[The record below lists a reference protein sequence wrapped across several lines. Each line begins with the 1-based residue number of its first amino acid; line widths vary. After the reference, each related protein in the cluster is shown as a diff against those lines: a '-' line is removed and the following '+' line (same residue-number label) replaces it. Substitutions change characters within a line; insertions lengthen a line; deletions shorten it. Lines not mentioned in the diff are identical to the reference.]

1 MTQDILILLL
11 PYLSSDD
18 AHALFLLCLSKEVL
32 SSEEIGVQKRG
43 YKILTKLTESGAV
56 PISDAPGLFK
66 LLDELLES
74 SSPATK
80 KVR

>member
-1 MTQDILILLL
+1 MTQDILIILL

-18 AHALFLLCLSKEVL
+18 AHALFLLCLSKEV

-43 YKILTKLTESGAV
+43 YKILAKLAESGAV

-74 SSPATK
+74 SSPAAK